1 MVLNRNEEDVM
12 QLKDVKQ
19 GEFIRFYPDSNKTYI
34 RKEYDQSTKKYAVQ
48 DFDDINRYRYL
59 KGSTEVHVGFT
70 F

>member
-1 MVLNRNEEDVM
+1 M

-19 GEFIRFYPDSNKTYI
+19 GEYIRLQPDSNKTYI
-34 RKEYDQSTKKYAVQ
+34 RKEYDRSTKRYAVQ
-48 DFDDINRYRYL
+48 DFDDISRYRYL

>member
-1 MVLNRNEEDVM
+1 M

-19 GEFIRFYPDSNKTYI
+19 GEYIRLKPDSNKTYI
-34 RKEYDQSTKKYAVQ
+34 RREYDQRTKKYAVQ
-48 DFDDINRYRYL
+48 DFDDISRYRYL